1 MGASWLFL
9 ICWTGS
15 VIAMWDATGM
25 ARFRC
30 ATCGRKGECDY
41 ESHRHECPLCQSPD
55 VVFALAIDE
64 LPEELVAA
72 LLQAEPLDD
81 DDNSED

>member
-1 MGASWLFL
+1 
-9 ICWTGS
+9 
-15 VIAMWDATGM
+15 M

-30 ATCGRKGECDY
+30 AACGRKGECDY
-41 ESHRHECPLCQSPD
+41 EPHRHECPLCGSAD

-72 LLQAEPLDD
+72 LLRAEPLDD
-81 DDNSED
+81 DDNDED